1 MIGFVWFSPKGPV
14 WQRTFVKQL
23 HNRVPTWACDCAQP
37 HLETCSICIL
47 PLQTPGNRV
56 YRDTASQRWHWKLT
70 HKLVFIPP
78 SLLPLFFHYHYSPLP
93 PHLSHG
99 FTTSQFMQRRERVK
113 TNFKV
118 FPSNYHLYLRINSRF
133 LGLLWEPAYRL
144 LKCYNKCLIQ
154 H

>member
-23 HNRVPTWACDCAQP
+23 HNRVPTWACDWAQP

-47 PLQTPGNRV
+47 PLQTPGDRV
-56 YRDTASQRWHWKLT
+56 CGDTASQRWHWKLT

-78 SLLPLFFHYHYSPLP
+78 SLLPLFFHYCSSPLP

-99 FTTSQFMQRRERVK
+99 FTTSQFMQRREREWNPTWK
-113 TNFKV
+113 FLHLITICIYV
-118 FPSNYHLYLRINSRF
+118 FTVCSWGCCVR
-133 LGLLWEPAYRL
+133 
-144 LKCYNKCLIQ
+144 Q
-154 H
+154 HIDF